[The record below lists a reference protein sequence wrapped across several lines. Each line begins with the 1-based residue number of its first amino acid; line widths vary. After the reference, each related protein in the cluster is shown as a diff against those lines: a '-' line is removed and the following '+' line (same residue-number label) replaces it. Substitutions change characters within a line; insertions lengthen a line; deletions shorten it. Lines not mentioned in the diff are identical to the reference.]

1 MRSFLVLACMGVML
15 FCAPTESDAN
25 TATARLGVSNVSG
38 FAGVEYQMDKIAVG
52 VGWSPLVA
60 DNETKQGAA
69 ISLRYFF
76 QPENS
81 GPTVGLSLE
90 TVGTGGTLFGYIAD
104 SWPVVNVAGGY
115 RFVFGQ
121 RFDLILGAG
130 YGLILGIDELDEE
143 VYGAS
148 KGKVAIDL
156 AFGISF
162 N

>member
-1 MRSFLVLACMGVML
+1 M
-15 FCAPTESDAN
+15 CATESDAN
-25 TATARLGVSNVSG
+25 TATARLGLSNVSG
-38 FAGVEYQMDKIAVG
+38 FAGVEYKTDKIAVG

-60 DNETKQGAA
+60 DNETRQAAA

-76 QPENS
+76 LPENS

-90 TVGTGGTLFGYIAD
+90 TAGLGGTVLGYITD
-104 SWPVVNVAGGY
+104 SWPIVNVVGGY

-130 YGLILGIDELDEE
+130 YGLILGVDKLDE
-143 VYGAS
+143 VAYGAS

-156 AFGISF
+156 ALGIIL